1 MPDDRVANDWAERE
15 REREREREMNKET
28 VFTHRLLVINART
41 MPLQCLSSVPPCLR
55 ERIKTQTYP
64 SRSNRNVRLVPP

>member
-15 REREREREMNKET
+15 REGERMNKEK